1 MILYNKNKT
10 IVVTLSYFKMSF
22 TLFINNLLTDQHSSQ
37 GMKPHMMFTVLDF
50 LWGESVE
57 ILLVPHWTTII
68 CTDDGSDKL
77 MVCQS
82 IFSTRS
88 RPIPKFLAFSHTK
101 YFFYTIWYR
110 ASSAMTDCPN
120 RSLLGFVTFLMRQ
133 CLRWDLIQ
141 LDLSK
146 RSRAIKAI
154 TNILKRKADFDIS
167 KSNA

>member
-10 IVVTLSYFKMSF
+10 IVVTLSYFRMSF

-57 ILLVPHWTTII
+57 MLLVPRWTTII

-88 RPIPKFLAFSHTK
+88 RPIPKFFAFSHTK

-110 ASSAMTDCPN
+110 ASPAMMDCPN
-120 RSLLGFVTFLMRQ
+120 RSLIYKFSHETVFAMK
-133 CLRWDLIQ
+133 

-146 RSRAIKAI
+146 LSRAIKAI
-154 TNILKRKADFDIS
+154 TNILKR
-167 KSNA
+167 